1 MFKFYCDQE
10 IDRFWFLTVVE
21 TTEMIYSNLVV
32 ETETA

>member
-10 IDRFWFLTVVE
+10 IDLFWFLTVVE